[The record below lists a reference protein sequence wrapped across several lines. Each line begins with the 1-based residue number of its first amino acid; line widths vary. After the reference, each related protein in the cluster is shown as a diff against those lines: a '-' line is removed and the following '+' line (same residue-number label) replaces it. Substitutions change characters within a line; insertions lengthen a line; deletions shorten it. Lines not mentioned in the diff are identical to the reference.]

1 MSSLNIVILAALGY
15 AVILFLVAFISD
27 RAGRP
32 GWLTSPVVYTLSI
45 SVYCTSW
52 TFYGAVG
59 SAARNGLEF
68 ATIYIGPTLVF
79 LGFYGILRKL
89 LRIRRENNITSIADF
104 ISSRYGKSDTIAALV
119 TLIAVAGAAPYI
131 ALQLKAITTSF
142 HVIGGAPDFAA
153 SEPLTAFWVAVGLAL
168 FTILFGTRSIDAN
181 ERHYGVVAAIAVEAI
196 VKLVALIGVGII
208 AVYHVADG
216 PQDIF
221 KRIAETM
228 PPPQDGFG
236 VRWIGLIFLSG
247 AAVLCL
253 PRQFQVTVVENVD
266 EKHLFTAAW
275 LFPFYLLLMS
285 LFILPIAAVG
295 ATTLPSGS
303 NPDMFVLTMP
313 IAAGRDDIA
322 LLAFL
327 GGFSS
332 ATSMVIVSCIA
343 LSTMISNHIVMPLV
357 LRRTAFSGSG
367 GDLRKF
373 LLKTRRVA
381 ICGILLVG
389 FLYLEFGP
397 QAAGLASIGLV
408 AFAGV
413 AQVMP
418 AMIGALFWPRAN
430 RRGALLGLGVGFA
443 IWAYTLL
450 LPGLLAEISWWQEL
464 AKNGPFGILALR
476 PGALFGSESTDPLMH
491 ALFWSMGA
499 NVTFFIL
506 GSLSRDLVPLE
517 QLQSALF
524 VDVFRTN
531 AESGQQLVGRT
542 ASADALFNLTQRI
555 VGPNEAYRIFQ
566 SYARDDGQPTEF
578 PEPDDAFINHLERRM
593 AASVGA
599 ASARAMISRVA
610 GGERI
615 SLDEL
620 VKIADET
627 ARLMEYSNRL
637 ERNSRELEETASKLK
652 IANERLVQIDAE
664 KDEFLSQ
671 VSHEL
676 RTPMTSIRSFS
687 EILSED
693 CDLEKGK
700 SQYFLNIINN
710 ESIRLTHLLDEI
722 LDIGSIE
729 RGQDFPITKI
739 DPQAALIRAIDA
751 CRGIAVTSNAAIQ
764 EKFVDQP
771 ISILANYD
779 RLTQIFINIISNALK
794 YNDADNPK
802 ITILSEITEAN
813 YVVTVT
819 DNGTGIAE
827 EDRTRIF
834 DKFARGSNTTAE
846 KGAGLG
852 LAISRAIVRTFGGD
866 VHLLEINKPGT
877 SFQITLPLETETL
890 AD

>member
-1 MSSLNIVILAALGY
+1 
-15 AVILFLVAFISD
+15 
-27 RAGRP
+27 
-32 GWLTSPVVYTLSI
+32 
-45 SVYCTSW
+45 
-52 TFYGAVG
+52 
-59 SAARNGLEF
+59 
-68 ATIYIGPTLVF
+68 
-79 LGFYGILRKL
+79 
-89 LRIRRENNITSIADF
+89 
-104 ISSRYGKSDTIAALV
+104 
-119 TLIAVAGAAPYI
+119 
-131 ALQLKAITTSF
+131 
-142 HVIGGAPDFAA
+142 
-153 SEPLTAFWVAVGLAL
+153 
-168 FTILFGTRSIDAN
+168 
-181 ERHYGVVAAIAVEAI
+181 
-196 VKLVALIGVGII
+196 
-208 AVYHVADG
+208 
-216 PQDIF
+216 
-221 KRIAETM
+221 
-228 PPPQDGFG
+228 
-236 VRWIGLIFLSG
+236 
-247 AAVLCL
+247 
-253 PRQFQVTVVENVD
+253 
-266 EKHLFTAAW
+266 
-275 LFPFYLLLMS
+275 
-285 LFILPIAAVG
+285 
-295 ATTLPSGS
+295 
-303 NPDMFVLTMP
+303 
-313 IAAGRDDIA
+313 
-322 LLAFL
+322 
-327 GGFSS
+327 
-332 ATSMVIVSCIA
+332 
-343 LSTMISNHIVMPLV
+343 
-357 LRRTAFSGSG
+357 
-367 GDLRKF
+367 
-373 LLKTRRVA
+373 
-381 ICGILLVG
+381 
-389 FLYLEFGP
+389 
-397 QAAGLASIGLV
+397 
-408 AFAGV
+408 
-413 AQVMP
+413 MP

-751 CRGIAVTSNAAIQ
+751 CRGIAVSSNTAIQ

-779 RLTQIFINIISNALK
+779 RLTQVFINIISNALK

>member
-15 AVILFLVAFISD
+15 AVILFLVAFVSD
-27 RAGRP
+27 RNDRP
-32 GWLTSPVVYTLSI
+32 GWLSSPVVYTLSI

-79 LGFYGILRKL
+79 LGFYGVLRKL

-104 ISSRYGKSDTIAALV
+104 ISSRYGKSDLVAALV
-119 TLIAVAGAAPYI
+119 TIIAVAGAAPYI
-131 ALQLKAITTSF
+131 ALQLKAITSSF
-142 HVIGGAPDFAA
+142 HLIGGASDVTA
-153 SEPLTAFWVAVGLAL
+153 SAPLTAFWVAVGLAL

-196 VKLVALIGVGII
+196 VKLVALIGVGVI

-221 KRIAETM
+221 QRIIETM
-228 PPPQDGFG
+228 PPPQEGFG
-236 VRWIGLIFLSG
+236 VRWIGLIVLSG

-253 PRQFQVTVVENVD
+253 PRQFQVTVVENVE

-275 LFPFYLLLMS
+275 LFPLYLLLMS

-295 ATTLPSGS
+295 TTTLPAGS

-357 LRRTAFSGSG
+357 LRRSTFSGSG
-367 GDLRKF
+367 GDLREF
-373 LLKTRRVA
+373 LLQTRRFA

-397 QAAGLASIGLV
+397 QGAGLASIGLV
-408 AFAGV
+408 AFVGV
-413 AQVMP
+413 AQIMP
-418 AMIGALFWPRAN
+418 AMLGALFWPRAN
-430 RRGALLGLGVGFA
+430 RRGALLGLGVGFV
-443 IWAYTLL
+443 IWTYTLL
-450 LPGLLAEISWWQEL
+450 LPGLLAEISWWQDVSE
-464 AKNGPFGILALR
+464 NGPFGIAALR

-491 ALFWSMGA
+491 ALFWSIGA
-499 NVTFFIL
+499 NVTFFVL
-506 GSLSRDLVPLE
+506 GSLSRELIPLE

-524 VDVFRTN
+524 VDVFRANT
-531 AESGQQLVGRT
+531 EGGQQLVGRT
-542 ASADALFNLTQRI
+542 ASTDTLFNLAQRV
-555 VGPNEAYRIFQ
+555 VGANEAYRIFQ
-566 SYARDDGQPTEF
+566 SYARKDGQATEF
-578 PEPDDAFINHLERRM
+578 PEPNDAFINHLERQM

-627 ARLMEYSNRL
+627 ARLMEYSTRL
-637 ERNSRELEETASKLK
+637 ERNSHELEETANKLK
-652 IANERLVQIDAE
+652 LANERLVRMDVE
-664 KDEFLSQ
+664 KNEFLSQ

-687 EILSED
+687 EILAEGDDVNSKES
-693 CDLEKGK
+693 K
-700 SQYFLNIINN
+700 YFLNIINN
-710 ESIRLTHLLDEI
+710 ESIRLTRLLDEI

-729 RGQDFPITKI
+729 RGQEFPLS
-739 DPQAALIRAIDA
+739 DVNPQIALKLAVEA
-751 CRGIAVTSNAAIQ
+751 CRGIATSSKTKIN
-764 EKFVDQP
+764 EVYDLSP
-771 ISILANYD
+771 SIVEANQD
-779 RLTQIFINIISNALK
+779 RLTQVFINIISNALK
-794 YNDADNPK
+794 YNNALEPRIEINSQR
-802 ITILSEITEAN
+802 SEKSF
-813 YVVTVT
+813 VVTVS
-819 DNGTGIAE
+819 DNGSGIGL
-827 EDRTRIF
+827 EDRNRIF
-834 DKFARGSNTTAE
+834 DKFARGSNTTDE

-852 LAISRAIVRTFGGD
+852 LAISRTIARKFGGD
-866 VHLLEINKPGT
+866 VTLLDSTSSGT
-877 SFQITLPLETETL
+877 RFQISLPLKAEPLTN
-890 AD
+890 